1 MKLVKCV
8 DNKNRE
14 NELTINRI
22 YKVLWENDWNYEVNC
37 DNGKIVIFFKSRF
50 TELETEQTKE
60 GVNKMKF
67 VKCINNKDFE
77 ILLTIN
83 KLYMVLDEHDNYIKI
98 IDDKGEIYFYNKN
111 RFEEVQTEQTKEE
124 CKNIYCKSYN
134 EDCNNNCQIDNYNEC
149 MLSYIPKEE
158 LIKPTYYNKDNG
170 ISPFEYIKAN
180 NLDFFEGNVIKYI
193 TRYKEKNGIEDLI
206 KAKTYLEE
214 IIKNYEK

>member
-14 NELTINRI
+14 NELSINRI
-22 YKVLWENDWNYEVNC
+22 YKVLWENDWHYEVNC
-37 DNGKIVIFFKSRF
+37 DNGKIVTFFKSRF
-50 TELETEQTKE
+50 T
-60 GVNKMKF
+60 
-67 VKCINNKDFE
+67 
-77 ILLTIN
+77 
-83 KLYMVLDEHDNYIKI
+83 
-98 IDDKGEIYFYNKN
+98 
-111 RFEEVQTEQTKEE
+111 EVQTEQTKEE

-149 MLSYIPKEE
+149 MLSYIPKEETNKMKLVKCINNKGLEILLTINKLYMVLDENHNYIKIIDDKGEKYFYNKNRFEEVQLEQSKEE

-214 IIKNYEK
+214 VIKNYKK